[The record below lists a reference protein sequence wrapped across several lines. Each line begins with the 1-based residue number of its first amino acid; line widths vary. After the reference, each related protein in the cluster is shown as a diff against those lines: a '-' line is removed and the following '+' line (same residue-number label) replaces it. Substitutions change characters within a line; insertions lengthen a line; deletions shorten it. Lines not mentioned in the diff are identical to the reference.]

1 MLISQEKQIRFEEP
15 REFVND
21 RNFFFFLWGERRLVH
36 VEQRIF
42 LLFLQFGKQIIKQ
55 KVLSHSSVSFSALF
69 LCFFFLPSLSLSVSL
84 TTSFWIVICL
94 IFIFQ
99 IIFTTCCRH
108 IQQQTRIDSY
118 TLRRWQVECANFA
131 TENYFDYAK
140 IGLNLFT
147 IFFLTA
153 CFECL
158 HTFSHC
164 TTLIQSNKLFELRN
178 ELCSAKKKYCSVLV
192 DMCFS
197 FQH

>member
-21 RNFFFFLWGERRLVH
+21 RNFFFFVGRTATRARRAKNFFVVFAIWKTNNKTKSL
-36 VEQRIF
+36 ITF
-42 LLFLQFGKQIIKQ
+42 FCLLFCF
-55 KVLSHSSVSFSALF
+55 FF
-69 LCFFFLPSLSLSVSL
+69 MFFFLPSLSLSVSL

-140 IGLNLFT
+140 IGLNLVT

-192 DMCFS
+192 DVCFS